1 MAVEI
6 GLFGGWRVVLAD
18 GAEVRFPTR
27 KAAALLAVLAVEPG
41 SEHSRDALA
50 AMLWPASGESQA
62 RASLRQTL
70 AQLRKALGPA
80 GPRIEA
86 RQDRLRLNP
95 EGLRVDTIELV
106 AAAGSDV
113 SGDSLERGLRCYRGE
128 FLEGEGPLENP
139 FDEWLRDRRQHYVE
153 LALRAIG
160 RLLAEHVDAGRIEEG
175 TALAERGLAIDPTR
189 ESIHRALMRLHL
201 AAGRRGQA
209 VRAYERCRDKL
220 RERLGLSPGDETEEL
235 YRSIVEDGRAGAA
248 APPTSTAELLPRRA
262 ASIAVLP
269 FDNLSPDPE
278 QGYFADGIAEDIIT
292 ELSRFRTLAV
302 TSRNSSFA
310 YRGHGKPVREIAAE
324 LGVTY
329 VLEGSVRRA
338 DDRLRVTA
346 QLIDGRDEKHVWA
359 DRYDAGLAG
368 MFDVQDE
375 ITRAVVGA
383 LARNIDGAHL
393 EQARRRRPEDLA
405 VYDLWLHGMD
415 CIRRGTPE
423 SDEQARGYFERALE
437 IDPYF
442 SRAYAG
448 ISLTHFNDWS
458 CQAWDR
464 WGERE
469 RGAFENAR
477 RAVELD
483 DGDHLAHCILGRI
496 RGYRLEFALAEK
508 HFDRA
513 LGLNPNDA
521 DCLMQISMGK
531 TLLGHHEMGVELAET
546 ALKLNPRHG
555 DWYYG
560 VAAIPLLML
569 RRYEAALNYAERAPD
584 VFVDSRALLAG
595 ACARLGREEEARRH
609 ADLFLKGFKRKI
621 APGRDPEPGEAVRWM
636 LHVNPFRLD
645 SDRKFVRETLALAGL

>member
-1 MAVEI
+1 
-6 GLFGGWRVVLAD
+6 
-18 GAEVRFPTR
+18 
-27 KAAALLAVLAVEPG
+27 
-41 SEHSRDALA
+41 
-50 AMLWPASGESQA
+50 
-62 RASLRQTL
+62 
-70 AQLRKALGPA
+70 
-80 GPRIEA
+80 
-86 RQDRLRLNP
+86 
-95 EGLRVDTIELV
+95 
-106 AAAGSDV
+106 
-113 SGDSLERGLRCYRGE
+113 
-128 FLEGEGPLENP
+128 
-139 FDEWLRDRRQHYVE
+139 
-153 LALRAIG
+153 
-160 RLLAEHVDAGRIEEG
+160 
-175 TALAERGLAIDPTR
+175 
-189 ESIHRALMRLHL
+189 MRLHL

-375 ITRAVVGA
+375 ITRAV
-383 LARNIDGAHL
+383 
-393 EQARRRRPEDLA
+393 
-405 VYDLWLHGMD
+405 
-415 CIRRGTPE
+415 
-423 SDEQARGYFERALE
+423 GYFERALE